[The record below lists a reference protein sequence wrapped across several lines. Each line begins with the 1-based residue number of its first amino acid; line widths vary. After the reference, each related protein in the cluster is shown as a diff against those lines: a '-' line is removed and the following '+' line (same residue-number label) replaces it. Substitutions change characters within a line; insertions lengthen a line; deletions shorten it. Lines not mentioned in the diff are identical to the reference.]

1 MSQPFGAYLRAFTLG
16 SVALGAAVTLSACGA
31 LPGLGAP
38 AQQPADNGASTGTD
52 AGTGADTGSEAPAAG
67 AEDADV
73 FDIAVGDCLND
84 AAMTGEVQEVPVI
97 SCDQPHDSEV
107 YASVMMDDGAFPG
120 DEAVNAEAE
129 TECDAEFTNFVGLPY
144 MESVLLYSWYV
155 PTEQS
160 WAGGDRE
167 ILCLISSPD
176 GQTTGSLQGANR

>member
-38 AQQPADNGASTGTD
+38 QQQQNGGAGTD
-52 AGTGADTGSEAPAAG
+52 AGAGTDTSAGNEAPAE
-67 AEDADV
+67 AEDSDV
-73 FDIAVGDCLND
+73 FTIAVGDCLND

-107 YASVMMDDGAFPG
+107 YASVIMADGAFPG
-120 DEAVNAEAE
+120 DEAVNSEAE
-129 TECDAEFTNFVGLPY
+129 TKCDEEFTSFVGLTY

-160 WAGGDRE
+160 WSNGDRE